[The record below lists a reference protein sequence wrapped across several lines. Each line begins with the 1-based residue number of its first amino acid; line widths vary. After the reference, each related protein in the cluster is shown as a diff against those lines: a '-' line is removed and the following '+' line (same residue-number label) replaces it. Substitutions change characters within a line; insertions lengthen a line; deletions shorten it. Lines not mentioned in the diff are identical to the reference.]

1 MPKDAPESAP
11 DRKPSR
17 RLALAGLGAAA
28 VGGVAVVAGRKQDLG
43 GAHDAYFTGLSKALD
58 RAGIAEPVM
67 VVDRARLTQNIAAV
81 KRNLEGSGLGVRVV
95 VKSLPS
101 MPLIEAVADGLGTGR
116 FMAFNSEMLG
126 EMRKRRP
133 AASILMGKPLPA
145 AAAHAHLKAFGPG
158 GEPQWLI
165 DTPERLAQFAALAR
179 GTGAPMKINLE
190 LDVGLH
196 RGGFPDAQAVAA
208 AVELARR
215 EPLLQVTGLMGYDPH
230 VVKTPDPKAAYA
242 GAVKA
247 YAAAREAL
255 LARLGAAPASLTL
268 NAAGS
273 PTYAMHA
280 KARDPAANEVSIGS
294 GFVKPTD
301 FDLPTLA
308 NHVPAAFIA
317 TPVLKALDRFR
328 IPSLEGASGLMSF
341 FDPNAERAF
350 FIWGGHWLA
359 KPVSPPGLEFNG
371 LYGRSSNQELLTG
384 SRKVKLKPDDWVF
397 FRPTQSE
404 AVFLEFGDLA
414 VYDGG
419 EISQRWPT
427 FPVSA

>member
-1 MPKDAPESAP
+1 MPE
-11 DRKPSR
+11 RKPSR

-28 VGGVAVVAGRKQDLG
+28 VGGAAVVAGRRKDLG
-43 GAHDAYFTGLSKALD
+43 GAHDAYFAGLSRALD

-67 VVDRARLTQNIAAV
+67 VVDRARLAKNIAAV
-81 KRNLEGSGLGVRVV
+81 KSNLDGSGLGVRVV

-101 MPLIEAVADGLGTGR
+101 MPLIETVADGLGSDR
-116 FMAFNSEMLG
+116 FMVFNTEMLG

-133 AASILMGKPLPA
+133 TASLLFGKPQPV

-165 DTPERLAQFAALAR
+165 DTPERLAQYAALAR
-179 GTGAPMKINLE
+179 ETGAPMKINLE

-196 RGGFPDAQAVAA
+196 RGGFPDAKAVAD
-208 AVELARR
+208 VLELAGR
-215 EPLLQVTGLMGYDPH
+215 EPRLEVTGLMGYDPH
-230 VVKTPDPKAAYA
+230 VVKTLDPAAAYA
-242 GAVKA
+242 SAVKT
-247 YAAAREAL
+247 YAAARTAL
-255 LARLGAAPASLTL
+255 LARLGAAPGSLTL

-273 PTYAMHA
+273 PTYVLHA
-280 KARDPAANEVSIGS
+280 KDTAANEVSIGS

-301 FDLPTLA
+301 FDRPTLA

-317 TPVLKALDRFR
+317 TPVLKALDRFE
-328 IPSLEGASGLMSF
+328 IPSIEGASDLISF

-350 FIWGGHWLA
+350 FIFGGHWLA
-359 KPVSPPGLEFNG
+359 KPVSPPGLELNP

-384 SRKVKLKPDDWVF
+384 SRRVRLEPDDWVF
-397 FRPTQSE
+397 LRPTQSE
-404 AVFLEFGDLA
+404 AVFLQFGDLA
-414 VYDGG
+414 VFEGG